1 MNLILLLLQASRV
14 IAIGAVVLGVVSGA
28 SAAALIAVVSTALVD
43 TTWSLGTLAVTFILL
58 AAISAATRLGS
69 QLLLLRLAH
78 DAIFSMRMRLSR
90 QILAT
95 PLEDIQRIGGA
106 SMLATLTDDV
116 AAVTDAVMGIAFLLI
131 NGVTIVG
138 CLAYLAWLS
147 MTTFLAVV
155 VLMIVGAVT
164 YQILQ
169 QRAVSRLHQ
178 ARMRQDALMGH
189 FRTLGDGAK
198 ELKLNVRRRQSF
210 LDTMLAPT
218 AQAFRQ
224 EMVRGMG
231 AYILGGTWAQLL
243 LLVLIGALVF
253 GWPREDPHS
262 AALLTSYALTLLYM
276 LRPMDAVLQ
285 LLPYLG
291 RATVAMKKI
300 ESLGLELETELE
312 PNSLTDQGDIDRWQR
327 IELQGVVRG
336 YASETLDDRFV
347 LGPIDLTLSPG
358 EIVFIT
364 GGNGSGKSTLVNVL
378 VGLYEPEQGE
388 IRLDG
393 KAIDKANLQWYR
405 EHFAVVFSD
414 YYLFDRLLD
423 SHLEDRLERVQKY
436 LVRLHLDRKVKVVGD
451 QLQSDGLSQGQRRR
465 LALLMSYL
473 DDRPIYVFDEW
484 AADQDPAF
492 KEVFYSEL
500 VPELRDAGKCVVV
513 ISHDDR
519 YYHLADR
526 LVMLESGTIIPRPVT
541 DKKSGS

>member
-1 MNLILLLLQASRV
+1 MNLIVLLLQASRV

>member
-1 MNLILLLLQASRV
+1 MNLIVLLLQASRV

-262 AALLTSYALTLLYM
+262 CALLISYALTLL
-276 LRPMDAVLQ
+276 
-285 LLPYLG
+285 
-291 RATVAMKKI
+291 
-300 ESLGLELETELE
+300 
-312 PNSLTDQGDIDRWQR
+312 
-327 IELQGVVRG
+327 
-336 YASETLDDRFV
+336 
-347 LGPIDLTLSPG
+347 
-358 EIVFIT
+358 
-364 GGNGSGKSTLVNVL
+364 
-378 VGLYEPEQGE
+378 
-388 IRLDG
+388 
-393 KAIDKANLQWYR
+393 
-405 EHFAVVFSD
+405 
-414 YYLFDRLLD
+414 
-423 SHLEDRLERVQKY
+423 
-436 LVRLHLDRKVKVVGD
+436 
-451 QLQSDGLSQGQRRR
+451 
-465 LALLMSYL
+465 
-473 DDRPIYVFDEW
+473 
-484 AADQDPAF
+484 
-492 KEVFYSEL
+492 
-500 VPELRDAGKCVVV
+500 
-513 ISHDDR
+513 
-519 YYHLADR
+519 
-526 LVMLESGTIIPRPVT
+526 
-541 DKKSGS
+541 